1 MVVFC
6 AACSHKQV
14 ARTPP
19 APKDNSYLDLAPGSH
34 LRILVPLLKDG
45 QTHLALDAAKSQ
57 GSTITL
63 SAANLIGYELSYYSA
78 QAQRKGR
85 IRLHFVSAE
94 RSKDGQTVPLP
105 SAPQL
110 PFPLPRKA
118 AYIRLVFL
126 VRVSESDH
134 NMAIISAKTRPAVE
148 ALTAR
153 LKQHPN
159 DCNIGCVWV
168 PQGVAVRPQ

>member
-1 MVVFC
+1 MARAGFLLCLVLC
-6 AACSHKQV
+6 AACSHKPV
-14 ARTPP
+14 APPPP
-19 APKDNSYLDLAPGSH
+19 APKDQSYLDLAPGSR
-34 LRILVPLLKDG
+34 LRILVPLSKD
-45 QTHLALDAAKSQ
+45 S
-57 GSTITL
+57 
-63 SAANLIGYELSYYSA
+63 YEFSYYSA
-78 QAQRKGR
+78 QAQRNGR
-85 IRLHFVSAE
+85 LRLQFVSAE
-94 RSKDGQTVPLP
+94 RSKDGQTVPL
-105 SAPQL
+105 AAKPQL
-110 PFPLPRKA
+110 PFPLPRKP

-126 VRVSESDH
+126 IRISESDH